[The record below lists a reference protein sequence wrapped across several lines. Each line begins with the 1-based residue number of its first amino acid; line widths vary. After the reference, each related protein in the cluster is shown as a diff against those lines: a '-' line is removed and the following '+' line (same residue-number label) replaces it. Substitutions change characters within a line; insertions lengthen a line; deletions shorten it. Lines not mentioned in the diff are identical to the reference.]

1 MKNNSVIVIGAGIG
15 GLAAGIR
22 LAAEGYRVRII
33 EKGSRPGG
41 QLCTTRIGDFVFPNA
56 GTLLT
61 MPEATSALFESAG
74 RSMADYMTLREV
86 SPILRFI
93 FPEEGEYTLYR
104 EAADTLMKNS
114 LFGLKDQQAFA
125 SYGKRSDYVLN
136 EVMPRFFDRPY
147 KRPRGLFAS
156 EFGFR
161 ALVPRR
167 SGVRVSSKLF
177 SSEQLREVHSFWPL
191 FSGGAPSACSHFYR
205 MIPAA
210 MSRWGVYQVE
220 GGPDAYID
228 ALVKLFRECDGEIQC
243 NAEVE
248 AIQIYN
254 GVVTGVRLTDSS
266 VRQADY
272 VVCDADT
279 AYSCRFLID
288 SDRVHYPTVD
298 KALMRRPGCSVF
310 IYHMAF
316 ETPPEAL
323 RDFDVLNVLM
333 PRDPRIWERQLFTE
347 NRLPDELLM
356 YLSFPGKIDA
366 SFVPGKHGAMSAVV
380 LVPNLSSDVKWRQIS
395 YHFRER
401 ILSALQ
407 PYFGSDLRSSLIGE
421 RYFTPDSLREN
432 LNAYMGAV
440 WCFDPVQ
447 QKTDIRCLPNDCED
461 IRNLYFVGNGAHP
474 GPHIPA
480 VLKGA
485 ELVNQAILSSR
496 R

>member
-22 LAAEGYRVRII
+22 LAAEGYRVRIL
-33 EKGSRPGG
+33 EKNSRPGG

-56 GTLLT
+56 GSLLT

-86 SPILRFI
+86 SPILRFV

-147 KRPRGLFAS
+147 KRPRGLFVS

-161 ALVPRR
+161 ALIPRR
-167 SGVRVSSKLF
+167 SGVKVSERLF
-177 SSEQLREVHSFWPL
+177 SSKQLRAAHSFWPV

-210 MSRWGVYQVE
+210 MSRWGVYHVA

-228 ALVKLFRECDGEIQC
+228 ALVKLFKECGGEIQY
-243 NAEVE
+243 NSEAE

-254 GVVTGVRLTDSS
+254 GVVIGVRLTDNS

-272 VVCDADT
+272 VVCDADA

-298 KALMRRPGCSVF
+298 KALMRRPGCSAF

-323 RDFDVLNVLM
+323 RNFEAVNVLM
-333 PRDPRIWERQLFTE
+333 PKDPRTWERQLFTE
-347 NRLPDELLM
+347 NRIPDELLM
-356 YLSFPGKIDA
+356 YLSFPGMMEK
-366 SFVPGKHGAMSAVV
+366 SFVPENRGAMTAAA
-380 LVPNLSSDVKWRQIS
+380 LVPNLSADVNWRQVS
-395 YHFRER
+395 YRFRER
-401 ILSALQ
+401 ILTALQ

-421 RYFTPDSLREN
+421 RYFTPLSFHED
-432 LNAYMGAV
+432 LNAYMGAA
-440 WCFDPVQ
+440 WCFDPNQ
-447 QKTDIRCLPNDCED
+447 EKTEIRCLTNDCEE

-480 VLKGA
+480 ILKGA
-485 ELVNQAILSSR
+485 ELVNTMIINHP
-496 R
+496 

>member
-22 LAAEGYRVRII
+22 LAAEGYRVRVL
-33 EKGSRPGG
+33 EKNSRPGG
-41 QLCTTRIGDFVFPNA
+41 QLRSTRIGDFVFPNA
-56 GTLLT
+56 GALLT
-61 MPEATSALFESAG
+61 MPEATAALFDSAG

-93 FPEEGEYTLYR
+93 FPGEGEYTFYR
-104 EAADTLMKNS
+104 EAADTLMKNV

-125 SYGKRSDYVLN
+125 SYGKRSDYILN
-136 EVMPRFFDRPY
+136 EVLPRFFDKPY

-161 ALVPRR
+161 TLNPGR
-167 SGVRVSSKLF
+167 SGVRVSNRLF
-177 SSEQLREVHSFWPL
+177 SSAQLRTAHAFWPL
-191 FSGGAPSACSHFYR
+191 FSGGAPSASSHFYR

-210 MSRWGVYQVE
+210 MSRWGVYHVE
-220 GGPDAYID
+220 GGPDAYVD
-228 ALVKLFRECDGEIQC
+228 GLVKLLLECDGEVQY
-243 NAEVE
+243 NSEVE

-254 GVVTGVRLTDSS
+254 GVVTGVRLTDNS

-288 SDRVHYPTVD
+288 SDRVHYTTVD
-298 KALMRRPGCSVF
+298 KALARRPGCSVF

-316 ETPPEAL
+316 ETPPAAL
-323 RDFDVLNVLM
+323 RDFDAVNILM
-333 PRDPRIWERQLFTE
+333 PRDARTWERQLFAE

-356 YLSFPGKIDA
+356 YLNFPGKMEEG
-366 SFVPGKHGAMSAVV
+366 FVPEGHGAMTAVV
-380 LVPNLSSDVKWRQIS
+380 FVPNLSSDVNWKQVS
-395 YHFRER
+395 YQFRER
-401 ILSALQ
+401 VLNALQ
-407 PYFGSDLRSSLIGE
+407 PYFGTDLRASLIGE
-421 RYFTPDSLREN
+421 RYLTPVNFHEDM
-432 LNAYMGAV
+432 NAYMGAA
-440 WCFDPVQ
+440 WGFDPNQ
-447 QKTDIRCLPNDCED
+447 EKTDIRCLPNGCDD
-461 IRNLYFVGNGAHP
+461 VRNLFFVGSGAHP

-485 ELVNQAILSSR
+485 ELVNQSIVNSQ
-496 R
+496 